1 MKLSMPLLKHNLK
14 NIFRLSFL
22 CKRLFITVVTIVPA
36 FPLVVTAD
44 TYNEFHNIT
53 LTPAGAFIA
62 NCFVQDSQGLM
73 WFGTDKGLFSYNG
86 YTVKPHL
93 ITTLPNA
100 NIIQSRIN
108 CGIMYDTRYMWLG
121 SDNGV
126 LIYDTHTDLY
136 TENPTEFPTDIRSLC
151 KRGSELWIGT
161 LNGLYMYDTTR
172 NKLENLSKRKNSG
185 IPHNTIYSILHTSKD
200 EFYVGTYNGLCF
212 QDRSTGLFRNI
223 ELPTPISKNNLL
235 VNALL
240 EDTIRNCIWIGTE
253 GFLFNYDP
261 AGKLIERI
269 PVFDDNSVK
278 SLSLDINGNLFIGTD
293 NGLYI
298 YQPEKEEVRHIVHD
312 SRFENSLINNII
324 WSIFIDKDN
333 NSWIGTDYGISMFEA
348 DKIYH
353 AVTLSQLTGKGDGNQ
368 LQSIFRDSRRNLWL
382 GGTNGLIVAQPDKKS
397 YLWYKMGDKSHP
409 VSHNRIRSIYED
421 KQQHIWIA
429 TDGSIN
435 RYDYAKKQFVQYA
448 ITDST
453 NSRNANWAYSIL
465 EDKDGKLWIA
475 SCLGGIFVVD
485 KQKLLENKKDNYLA
499 EKNYYQNQGVNGL
512 SDNYICCMKS
522 DLKGNIWA
530 LTFKNQLNK
539 INPKTG
545 IVTLLSLSNNA
556 GKLSNGNASSMICD
570 SEGYIWVGFV
580 GGLYRIH
587 SVTNK
592 FEQINKEGFKDHSVR
607 LLVEEN
613 NRLWINTSKGTYVLD
628 KSSLEISTVNI
639 PNKEFSS
646 IYYDVIKKEIFLGGV
661 DGYVYFPTNAEL
673 RPSRYNQIVLTSLA
687 VNDRLF
693 NSGVDYEGKSI
704 RYAEGITLKHSQNNI
719 TLEFSDLN
727 FTENHDDNYVY
738 KLDGVD
744 NEWRIVNPTINRISY
759 INLSPGTY
767 KLTIGALD
775 ANQQLLPG
783 FKSFLIEIR
792 PPWYAG
798 FWAKLVYSLL
808 IISLILWV
816 VNYFR
821 ERHRSRIER
830 IEKEK
835 SLELSR
841 LKIDFFTNVSHDF
854 KTPLSLIIAPV
865 SKLLVETK
873 NPQLR
878 KQLGLIQQNALRLNG
893 LIQQVIGFERV
904 DDSVNK
910 NMILSPVEFIEFTA
924 GIFTVYESAFQ
935 AKGLEANF
943 KSNVENLLVNIDVL
957 KMESVL
963 NNLIS
968 NALKFTNTNGKILLD
983 INFSIENERNV
994 TLTISDTG
1002 IGIPQADL
1010 RSVFDR
1016 FYQSR
1021 TTSND
1026 KSGSGIGL
1034 YLVKNYVEMHG
1045 GTIEILSEENVGT
1058 TISINLPVVIQDVDF
1073 NGIKSTVISETEIDK
1088 PLILIVEDNLQ
1099 VSEFVIQT
1107 LLPTYRCI
1115 SAHNGKSGLDAAFK
1129 IKPDL
1134 IITDIMMPVMDG
1146 MEMCRQLRKIQF
1158 LSHIP
1163 VIMLTAKDDK
1173 VTEEKSIELG
1183 VSAFIS
1189 KPFDTTMLLLRIK
1202 QLLGTKEKLEEKLRL
1217 EVLSTPGEIKAES
1230 WDEKL
1235 LADVTKII
1243 EDNVAD
1249 SEFNVN
1255 KLSELSDISTKQIY
1269 RRVKQIT
1276 GLSPV
1281 DYIRTIRM
1289 KKAAVLLAQ
1298 NKFSVAEV
1306 MYLVGFSNYSYF
1318 SKCFTN
1324 QFGMSP
1330 KQFAGNSKENL

>member
-1 MKLSMPLLKHNLK
+1 MPVLQLK
-14 NIFRLSFL
+14 NNIFFQLNFLS
-22 CKRLFITVVTIVPA
+22 KWLFSIFFAIVPVA
-36 FPLVVTAD
+36 SQLAAAD
-44 TYNEFHNIT
+44 SYNEFHNIT
-53 LTPAGAFIA
+53 LSPVGASIA
-62 NCFVQDSQGLM
+62 NCFVQDTQGVM
-73 WFGTDKGLFSYNG
+73 WLGTDKGLFSYNG
-86 YTVKPHL
+86 YTVKSHL

-100 NIIQSRIN
+100 DLIQTRIY
-108 CGIMYDTRYMWLG
+108 CGIMYDARYIWLG

-126 LIYDTHTDLY
+126 LIYDTYTDLY
-136 TENPTEFPTDIRSLC
+136 IENPIVFPTDIRSLC
-151 KRGSELWIGT
+151 KRGTELWIGT
-161 LNGLYMYDTTR
+161 LNGLFMYDTTR

-185 IPHNTIYSILHTSKD
+185 LPHNTIYSILNTTQN
-200 EFYVGTYNGLCF
+200 ELYVGTYNGLCI
-212 QDRSTGLFRNI
+212 QDISTGLFRNI
-223 ELPTPISKNNLL
+223 KLPTPFSKNNLL

-240 EDTIRNCIWIGTE
+240 EDTIRKCIWIGTE
-253 GFLFNYDP
+253 GFLFKLDP
-261 AGKLIERI
+261 AGKLVDRI

-278 SLSLDINGNLFIGTD
+278 SLSIDSKGNVLVGTD

-298 YQPEKEEVRHIVHD
+298 YQPDQNEVRHIVHD

-348 DKIYH
+348 DKIYN

-368 LQSIFRDSRRNLWL
+368 LQSIFRDSRGNLWF
-382 GGTNGLIVAQPDKKS
+382 GGTNGLIVVQTDKKG
-397 YLWYKMGDKSHP
+397 YLWYKMGDKAHP
-409 VSHNRIRSIYED
+409 ISHNRIRSIYED
-421 KQQHIWIA
+421 RQQNLWIA

-435 RYDYAKKQFVQYA
+435 RYDYTKKQFVHYA

-465 EDKDGKLWIA
+465 EDTNGMLWIA

-485 KQKLLENKKDNYLA
+485 KQLLLESNKGNYLA
-499 EKNYYQNQGVNGL
+499 EKNFFQNQGVDGL

-522 DLKGNIWA
+522 DLQGNIWA

-545 IVTLLSLSNNA
+545 VVTRLSLSNNA
-556 GKLSNGNASSMICD
+556 AKLSNGNASSMICD
-570 SEGYIWVGFV
+570 SEGYIWVGYL

-587 SVTNK
+587 PVTNK
-592 FEQINKEGFKDHSVR
+592 FEQINHEGFRNHSVR

-613 NRLWINTSKGTYVLD
+613 NRLWINTSNGTFVLD
-628 KSSLEISTVNI
+628 KASLKISTVNI

-646 IYYDVIKKEIFLGGV
+646 IYYDALKKEIYLGGV
-661 DGYVYFPTNAEL
+661 DGFVFFPTNVDL
-673 RPSRYNQIVLTSLA
+673 RPSQNNKIILTSLS
-687 VNDRLF
+687 VNDHIF
-693 NSGVDYEGKSI
+693 NAGVDYNGKSI
-704 RYAEGITLKHSQNNI
+704 RFAESIVLKHNQNNI
-719 TLEFSDLN
+719 SFEFSDLN
-727 FTENHDDNYVY
+727 FSENHDGNYMY

-744 NEWRIVNPTINRISY
+744 NEWRTANPGNNRISY
-759 INLSPGTY
+759 TNLMPGSY
-767 KLTIGALD
+767 KLTIVTRD

-783 FKSFLIEIR
+783 FKSFLLQIR

-798 FWAKLVYSLL
+798 FWAKLVYGLL
-808 IISLILWV
+808 IISFILWV
-816 VNYFR
+816 INYFR
-821 ERHRSRIER
+821 ERHRVRIER

-835 SLELSR
+835 SLELSK

-865 SKLLVETK
+865 SKLIVETK
-873 NPQLR
+873 NPQLK

-904 DDSVNK
+904 DESVSK
-910 NMILSPVEFIEFTA
+910 NMILSHVEFIEFTA
-924 GIFTVYESAFQ
+924 GIFSVYENAFQ
-935 AKGLEANF
+935 AKGLDANF

-968 NALKFTNTNGKILLD
+968 NALKFTNKNGKILLD

-1026 KSGSGIGL
+1026 KTGSGIGL

-1045 GTIEILSEENVGT
+1045 GNIEISSEENAGT
-1058 TISINLPVVIQDVDF
+1058 AISINLPVVIPDAD
-1073 NGIKSTVISETEIDK
+1073 NISIKNTEVSETDSDK

-1099 VSEFVIQT
+1099 VSEFVIQA

-1115 SAHNGKSGLDAAFK
+1115 SAHNGKSGLDAALK
-1129 IKPDL
+1129 NKPDL

-1146 MEMCRQLRKIQF
+1146 MEMCKQLRKIQS

-1163 VIMLTAKDDK
+1163 IVMLTAKDDK
-1173 VTEEKSIELG
+1173 ITEEKSIELG
-1183 VSAFIS
+1183 VSAFVP

-1202 QLLGTKEKLEEKLRL
+1202 QLLGTKEKLEEKVRL
-1217 EVLSTPGEIKAES
+1217 EVLSTPSEIKAES

-1235 LADVTKII
+1235 LADITKII
-1243 EDNVAD
+1243 DDNVAD

-1269 RRVKQIT
+1269 RRIKQLT

-1289 KKAAVLLAQ
+1289 KKAAMLLAQ

-1318 SKCFTN
+1318 SKCFSN
-1324 QFGMSP
+1324 QFGTSP
-1330 KQFAGNSKENL
+1330 KQFSESGKEIL

>member
-1 MKLSMPLLKHNLK
+1 MPVHQHKNYIFLRLNFLSKWLFS
-14 NIFRLSFL
+14 IFFAIIPVASQ
-22 CKRLFITVVTIVPA
+22 
-36 FPLVVTAD
+36 LVAAD
-44 TYNEFHNIT
+44 SYNEFHNIT
-53 LTPAGAFIA
+53 LTPAGASIA
-62 NCFVQDSQGLM
+62 NCFVQDTQGVM
-73 WFGTDKGLFSYNG
+73 WFGTDKGLLSYDG
-86 YTVKPHL
+86 YTVKSHL
-93 ITTLPNA
+93 STTLSDA
-100 NIIQSRIN
+100 DRVQTRIN
-108 CGIMYDTRYMWLG
+108 CGIMYDKRYMWLG

-126 LIYDTHTDLY
+126 LIYDTYMDLY
-136 TENPTEFPTDIRSLC
+136 VENPTEFPADIRSIV
-151 KRGSELWIGT
+151 KRGNELWIGT
-161 LNGLYMYDTTR
+161 LNGLYKYDTTR
-172 NKLENLSKRKNSG
+172 NTLENISKSKNSG
-185 IPHNTIYSILHTSKD
+185 IPHNMIYSLLTTRQNQL
-200 EFYVGTYNGLCF
+200 YVGTYNGLCI
-212 QDRSTGLFRNI
+212 QDRSSGQFRTI
-223 ELPTPISKNNLL
+223 KLLTPITKNSLL

-253 GFLFNYDP
+253 GFLFRLDP
-261 AGKLIERI
+261 AGKMVQRI

-278 SLSLDINGNLFIGTD
+278 SLSIDSKRNVLVGTD

-298 YQPEKEEVRHIVHD
+298 YQPDKQEVRHIVHD

-333 NSWIGTDYGISMFEA
+333 NSWIGTDYGISMFES

-368 LQSIFRDSRRNLWL
+368 LQSIFRDSRGNRWF
-382 GGTNGLIVAQPDKKS
+382 GGTNGLIVVQPDTKG

-409 VSHNRIRSIYED
+409 ISHNRIRSIYED
-421 KQQHIWIA
+421 RQQNVWIA

-435 RYDYAKKQFVQYA
+435 RYDFTKKQFVHYA

-465 EDKDGKLWIA
+465 EDTNRKLWIA

-485 KQKLLENKKDNYLA
+485 KQQLLENNQNNYLA
-499 EKNYYQNQGVNGL
+499 EKNYFQHQGVNGL
-512 SDNYICCMKS
+512 SDNYVCCMKF
-522 DLKGNIWA
+522 DLEGTIWA

-545 IVTLLSLSNNA
+545 VVTKLLLPNTA
-556 GKLSNGNASSMICD
+556 ARLSNGNASSMICD
-570 SEGYIWVGFV
+570 SEGYIWVGYL

-587 SVTNK
+587 PVTNT
-592 FEQINKEGFKDHSVR
+592 FEQINHEGFRDHSVR

-613 NRLWINTSKGTYVLD
+613 NRIWINTSNGTFVLD
-628 KSSLEISTVNI
+628 KSTLKISTVNI

-646 IYYDVIKKEIFLGGV
+646 IYYDAIQQEIYLGGV
-661 DGYVYFPTNAEL
+661 DEYVYLPTNIDL
-673 RPSRYNQIVLTSLA
+673 SPTHYNQIVLSSIY

-693 NSGVDYEGKSI
+693 NAGVDYEGKSI
-704 RYAEGITLKHSQNNI
+704 RYADGITLNHNQNNI

-727 FTENHDDNYVY
+727 FTENHDGNYVY
-738 KLDGVD
+738 KLEGVD
-744 NEWRIVNPTINRISY
+744 NEWRIANPSNNRISY
-759 INLSPGTY
+759 INLSPGKY
-767 KLTIGALD
+767 KLTIGSRD

-783 FKSFLIEIR
+783 FKSFLLEIR

-798 FWAKLVYSLL
+798 FWAKLVYGLL
-808 IISLILWV
+808 LLGFILWV
-816 VNYFR
+816 INYFR
-821 ERHRSRIER
+821 ERHRIRIER

-835 SLELSR
+835 SLELSK

-865 SKLLVETK
+865 SKLLVETR
-873 NPQLR
+873 NPQLK

-910 NMILSPVEFIEFTA
+910 NMILSHVEFIEFA
-924 GIFTVYESAFQ
+924 KGIFSVYENAFQ
-935 AKGLEANF
+935 AKGIEATFNS
-943 KSNVENLLVNIDVL
+943 KVENLLVNIDVL

-968 NALKFTNTNGKILLD
+968 NALKFTNANGEIHLN
-983 INFSIENERNV
+983 ITYSIENERNV
-994 TLTISDTG
+994 ILTISDTG

-1026 KSGSGIGL
+1026 KTGSGIGL

-1045 GTIEILSEENVGT
+1045 GTIEISSEENVGT
-1058 TISINLPVVIQDVDF
+1058 TISINLPVVIKDAD
-1073 NGIKSTVISETEIDK
+1073 NISSKSTEISETESDK

-1099 VSEFVIQT
+1099 VSEFVIQA
-1107 LLPTYRCI
+1107 LLPTYRCVT
-1115 SAHNGKSGLDAAFK
+1115 AHNGKSGLDAALK
-1129 IKPDL
+1129 NKPDL

-1146 MEMCRQLRKIQF
+1146 MEMCRQLRKIPI

-1163 VIMLTAKDDK
+1163 VLMLTAKDDK

-1183 VSAFIS
+1183 VSAFIP
-1189 KPFDTTMLLLRIK
+1189 KPFDTSMLLLRIK
-1202 QLLGTKEKLEEKLRL
+1202 QLLGTKEKIEEKVRI

-1235 LADVTKII
+1235 LADITKII

-1269 RRVKQIT
+1269 RRIKQIT
-1276 GLSPV
+1276 GQSPV

-1289 KKAAVLLAQ
+1289 KKAAMLLAQ

-1318 SKCFTN
+1318 AKCFTN
-1324 QFGMSP
+1324 QFGTSP
-1330 KQFAGNSKENL
+1330 KQFAGNSKDNL